1 MGVVDS
7 CAKYFLFATNLLIFI
22 LSLIVVGLGTWVVVD
37 RSSFLDL
44 LDQTNASVPI
54 YNSAVILILIVS
66 VSAVFISFLGCCG
79 AYRESRCMLGTYFLF
94 NLALLVLITVGA
106 IIGMA
111 QGVGKLSSPFLDTLS
126 RYDPGRNTAI
136 EVTWDKV
143 QIDFSCC
150 GVNSPK
156 DWMEFNTGFQGDTMY
171 ASGST
176 YLMARVP
183 ESCCGGASDKDR
195 CMVTPTQ
202 YNGAFA
208 QGCFALVQS
217 QIEHHVTVLGGVS
230 IAVIVIMVLNLFISF
245 YMCTCGLDSEEDVRP
260 KKKFYGR
267 PGQSGRV

>member
-1 MGVVDS
+1 MGVLDS

-22 LSLIVVGLGTWVVVD
+22 LSCIVVGLGTWVVVD

-126 RYDPGRNTAI
+126 RYDPSRNTPI

-143 QIDFSCC
+143 QSDFSCC

-156 DWMEFNTGFQGDTMY
+156 DWMEYNTGFQGDTMY

-183 ESCCGGASDKDR
+183 ESCCAGAGDKDR

-208 QGCFALVQS
+208 QGCFALVQA

-245 YMCTCGLDSEEDVRP
+245 YMCTCGLDSEEEVRP